1 LFITTPNPS
10 ANWSSPPQDT
20 HPNDIPESS
29 TARNHT
35 PPPNFI
41 PRSYLYLES
50 VINEG
55 IQACNISIIG
65 KIITDKPIHV
75 NSIQN
80 GLENIWGAPA
90 GLKIE
95 ELGGKILQF
104 FLTDPADRDRIL
116 LGNPWIFRNSWL
128 IVKQWDRETNI
139 QAIDFDHVPIWVQ
152 LWGLPPHCKTKKM
165 GESIGA
171 LMGKVEASEFY
182 EYPGKRVI
190 IKIRVAINIHK
201 PILSGI
207 HVGNPIDGTSW
218 VDYRYEKLPQVCFNC
233 GMIGHMDKLCRNQAL
248 QLDTLAPIGPWIR
261 STQYGRR
268 KMEEK
273 DRKYYSNPSHA
284 KNFGQYSPHQY
295 SSAICRI
302 INLTNRLISTTL
314 THPPLGTTHLWKE
327 FSIK

>member
-1 LFITTPNPS
+1 MENQSIPNTNNNNINNMTNNTSNFQSYLTTPQSHSENRNTNNIRNIHNQSLFITTPNPS

-90 GLKIE
+90 GLKIQ

-104 FLTDPADRDRIL
+104 FLTDPADRDKIL

-128 IVKQWDRETNI
+128 IVKQWDRETDI

-248 QLDTLAPIGPWIR
+248 QLDTLAPIGP
-261 STQYGRR
+261 
-268 KMEEK
+268 
-273 DRKYYSNPSHA
+273 
-284 KNFGQYSPHQY
+284 
-295 SSAICRI
+295 
-302 INLTNRLISTTL
+302 
-314 THPPLGTTHLWKE
+314 
-327 FSIK
+327 